1 MWMCLHEESSFQAN
15 YYHYH
20 RIWTMH
26 GPAGWP
32 GSDPGVAP
40 QKTVFL
46 PAACTHWVW
55 LGLGFH
61 HDKITTSALKLLK
74 ALHYKTEKKHKHFFW
89 LLLKKSET
97 YWIDLGG
104 IKQAEQGRRPTVNLQ
119 GLLGLRPRSAVK
131 IGKWQQMM
139 SNVLTL
145 ECK

>member
-74 ALHYKTEKKHKHFFW
+74 ALHCITK
-89 LLLKKSET
+89 LKKSTNIFFCFCWKNQKHIE
-97 YWIDLGG
+97 
-104 IKQAEQGRRPTVNLQ
+104 
-119 GLLGLRPRSAVK
+119 
-131 IGKWQQMM
+131 
-139 SNVLTL
+139 LTL
-145 ECK
+145 VVLSKLSKAEGQQSIHKVCSAFGLAQLSKFANGNKWCQTFWH